1 MSLVI
6 QVISRGFNAGNSCDI
21 MINNISL
28 KIPENING
36 HDRGLHF
43 VMINIS
49 NLLVE
54 FSKVFDTYKS
64 GEEFD
69 DFLKNKYFPMG
80 QIVIAA
86 CKDDCVTSLSDE
98 AK

>member
-1 MSLVI
+1 MVV

-21 MINNISL
+21 TINNEKL
-28 KIPENING
+28 NIPENING
-36 HDRGLHF
+36 NDRGLHL
-43 VMINIS
+43 VMINRS

-69 DFLKNKYFPMG
+69 DFLRNKYFPMG

-86 CKDDCVTSLSDE
+86 CKDDCVSSLSDE